1 MIEFL
6 KKYQEKGTLVKT
18 GGDSLMG
25 TLTAIGGGGDFHLEQ
40 FVSYNPNDMES
51 INATRELTEEA
62 RKVAAEKMPGS
73 SAALAGLPPD
83 AMLAA
88 LAASAQSIRYHWQWK
103 IKQMLDPNGVGE
115 PAGYPMLKEP
125 PND

>member
-1 MIEFL
+1 
-6 KKYQEKGTLVKT
+6 
-18 GGDSLMG
+18 MG
-25 TLTAIGGGGDFHLEQ
+25 TLSGTGGGGDFHLEQ
-40 FVSYNPNDMES
+40 FVSYNRNDMES
-51 INATRELTEEA
+51 INAARELAEEA

-83 AMLAA
+83 AMLAE

-115 PAGYPMLKEP
+115 PVGYPMLKEQP
-125 PND
+125 KE